1 MKLDLSVLISAGRD
15 KCCLVKRDVDKD
27 YYCKARRFQC
37 IYFRN
42 VFKTDIPRVN
52 SFLDYKVLI
61 EGSKEEKFCPYFMED
76 LIDVDVIIQNYFR
89 ARRKFFKVI
98 VIDECHN
105 IFIPKE
111 ISFLLEDLNTVK
123 TIIQLYLDNS
133 DVKIFER
140 FVRALKYSR
149 TIVVEEHLDNIFLD
163 RLRGVLYQFVDD
175 ERISRV
181 LGRFL
186 RMIQYNTVLNIE
198 KERIIGYKPL
208 LPIRSFPQTIMLTGT
223 WFDEMFKFIERI
235 NVINV
240 NISNEEK
247 PEAIILDN
255 LTTRYDD
262 FDYKM
267 IEEYK
272 KFIMQLKL
280 KARDKRI
287 LIFGSERVLQYFI
300 NLIDLYEPIEI
311 PSDWRGVMMLKARGK
326 YAEGVDIPA
335 DIVVMLGC
343 PFYPPEVISRLAKIY
358 SRMGFKDSWSLAATI
373 PMLITTLQCIGRAKR
388 NPKQKPKIIL
398 ADERYNRYLNE
409 LSQYLEVK

>member
-1 MKLDLSVLISAGRD
+1 
-15 KCCLVKRDVDKD
+15 
-27 YYCKARRFQC
+27 
-37 IYFRN
+37 
-42 VFKTDIPRVN
+42 
-52 SFLDYKVLI
+52 
-61 EGSKEEKFCPYFMED
+61 
-76 LIDVDVIIQNYFR
+76 
-89 ARRKFFKVI
+89 
-98 VIDECHN
+98 
-105 IFIPKE
+105 
-111 ISFLLEDLNTVK
+111 
-123 TIIQLYLDNS
+123 
-133 DVKIFER
+133 
-140 FVRALKYSR
+140 
-149 TIVVEEHLDNIFLD
+149 
-163 RLRGVLYQFVDD
+163 
-175 ERISRV
+175 
-181 LGRFL
+181 
-186 RMIQYNTVLNIE
+186 
-198 KERIIGYKPL
+198 
-208 LPIRSFPQTIMLTGT
+208 MLTGT

-272 KFIMQLKL
+272 KFIIQLKL

-287 LIFGSERVLQYFI
+287 LIFGSKRVLQYSI

-311 PSDWRGVMMLKARGK
+311 PSDWRGVMMLKAHGR

-358 SRMGFKDSWSLAATI
+358 SRMGFKDSWN
-373 PMLITTLQCIGRAKR
+373 IGRAKR
-388 NPKQKPKIIL
+388 NSMQKPKIIL

-409 LSQYLEVK
+409 LSRYLEVK